1 MACSSKQES
10 GRKEKSK
17 KKKDRKNR
25 MHAGDT
31 LELLL

>member
-1 MACSSKQES
+1 MACSSRQERE
-10 GRKEKSK
+10 RKEKS

>member
-1 MACSSKQES
+1 LLDIKNRREE
-10 GRKEKSK
+10 EKK
-17 KKKDRKNR
+17 RAKKKDRKNR